1 MAGAAS
7 ARATRGPGPAS
18 RRRVRPAARRP
29 PGRSGIKWE
38 RVGRLALL
46 GVLCVIVLLYV
57 PPIAHWVQQSGTAAR
72 EQAQLRELK
81 AERARLTARLRDFSG
96 PGALERQARRLGMVK
111 AGERPYVI
119 ENVPAR

>member
-1 MAGAAS
+1 M
-7 ARATRGPGPAS
+7 
-18 RRRVRPAARRP
+18 
-29 PGRSGIKWE
+29 
-38 RVGRLALL
+38 
-46 GVLCVIVLLYV
+46 IVLLYV

-81 AERARLTARLRDFSG
+81 AERARLRARLRDFSG
-96 PGALERQARRLGMVK
+96 PRALERQARRLGMVK

>member
-7 ARATRGPGPAS
+7 ARATRGPGATP
-18 RRRVRPAARRP
+18 RRRVQPAPRRP
-29 PGRSGIKWE
+29 SGRSGIKWD

-46 GVLCVIVLLYV
+46 GVLCAIVLLYI
-57 PPIAHWVQQSGTAAR
+57 PPIAHWVEQSGTAGR
-72 EQAQLRELK
+72 EEAQLQQLR
-81 AERARLTARLRDFSG
+81 AERARLRARLRDFTG

-119 ENVPAR
+119 ENLPAR